1 MLVAVY
7 GRVSTGHIEQESSY
21 ENQYNYFKEKIEKEG
36 NEVYKFYGDKG
47 ISGVSLKNR
56 KQFNEMLLKVRS

>member
-21 ENQYNYFKEKIEKEG
+21 ENQYNYFKNKIDNEG
-36 NEVYKFYGDKG
+36 N
-47 ISGVSLKNR
+47 
-56 KQFNEMLLKVRS
+56 

>member
-21 ENQYNYFKEKIEKEG
+21 ENQYNYFKNKID
-36 NEVYKFYGDKG
+36 NERIHVIFTVALIIQLMIK
-47 ISGVSLKNR
+47 
-56 KQFNEMLLKVRS
+56 